1 MQTKFDENAYSA
13 LLERIYSI
21 TPSVQAVGFSDG
33 AYKPGLEGMQ
43 AFGERLGRPWEK
55 YRCIHVAGTNGK
67 GSVAS
72 MLAAA
77 IAGGS
82 APAPVAAIA
91 GGSAPAPVAAIAG
104 GSAPAPIAAAIAGGS
119 APAPVA
125 AAQGAAL
132 RSATATHGPAQKSS
146 AEGTPLRHPAPTK
159 VGLYTSPHLVD
170 FRERMKVV
178 TAGGW
183 TMPSKEEVWE
193 FFQTY
198 LCDSAGEL
206 DTHSLSFFEMTTG
219 LAFWWFARQ
228 GVDWAVI
235 EAGLG
240 GRLDSTNIISPE
252 LSVVTSIG
260 LDHCALLG
268 STREAIAYEKAGIF
282 KPGVPALVASE
293 DAETAPVF
301 REAAARVDAPLFFA
315 DSIIPLIPEEGTSA
329 ASRHPAPELPTATEA
344 EILSRMDLRGPCQER
359 NLHTVL
365 VALDILGRLEEISGK
380 SGEFSETSGGGWHEN
395 GQNQGRSSAETGDLA
410 RKGPKS
416 WKVPLGNVGPGTKTA
431 EIMEGPVISGGTF
444 HENGPE
450 RGRSGQKSE
459 DLPRKEAKTWKVG
472 VVLKGPSTLK
482 AIERTAELTGLRGRW
497 ERLCDK
503 PEVVCD
509 IAHNP
514 PALEVNFAR
523 LRELQRGNAAE
534 SAGSGQRAE
543 SAGSG
548 QSQGRPLIIVYGI
561 MADKDLA
568 GIAPLMPEGAR
579 FILAAPAIPRA
590 LPAED
595 LRAQLVELRPDLTL
609 ETAPSIA
616 AAVERAL
623 EIAESLAGS
632 AAEAGS
638 EAGSVAAAGSAAAAG
653 RSASEPFIYIGGS
666 TFVVTEAIEYFNAR
680 KK

>member
-21 TPSVQAVGFSDG
+21 TPSVQNVGFSSD
-33 AYKPGLEGMQ
+33 AYKPGLAGMQ
-43 AFGERLGRPWEK
+43 AFGERLGRPCEK

-72 MLAAA
+72 M
-77 IAGGS
+77 
-82 APAPVAAIA
+82 
-91 GGSAPAPVAAIAG
+91 
-104 GSAPAPIAAAIAGGS
+104 IAAALAAGEEPGS
-119 APAPVA
+119 EAHMP
-125 AAQGAAL
+125 
-132 RSATATHGPAQKSS
+132 ST
-146 AEGTPLRHPAPTK
+146 GTR

-178 TAGGW
+178 TATGW

-268 STREAIAYEKAGIF
+268 STRGAIAYEKAGIF

-301 REAAARVDAPLFFA
+301 REAAARVDAPLYFA

-329 ASRHPAPELPTATEA
+329 VSRHPSPELPTATEA
-344 EILSRMDLRGPCQER
+344 EILSRMDLRGPCQQQ

-380 SGEFSETSGGGWHEN
+380 SGEFSETSG
-395 GQNQGRSSAETGDLA
+395 GDLA

-534 SAGSGQRAE
+534 SAGSGQ
-543 SAGSG
+543 
-548 QSQGRPLIIVYGI
+548 SQGRPLIIVYGI

-579 FILAAPAIPRA
+579 CILAAPAIPRA
-590 LPAED
+590 LPAE
-595 LRAQLVELRPDLTL
+595 ELKVRLSGPRPDLTL

-623 EIAESLAGS
+623 EIAESS
-632 AAEAGS
+632 IN
-638 EAGSVAAAGSAAAAG
+638 
-653 RSASEPFIYIGGS
+653 PFIYIGGS

>member
-21 TPSVQAVGFSDG
+21 TPSVQNVGFSSD
-33 AYKPGLEGMQ
+33 AYKPGLAGMQ

-72 MLAAA
+72 M
-77 IAGGS
+77 
-82 APAPVAAIA
+82 
-91 GGSAPAPVAAIAG
+91 
-104 GSAPAPIAAAIAGGS
+104 IAAALASGGQSGAG
-119 APAPVA
+119 A
-125 AAQGAAL
+125 
-132 RSATATHGPAQKSS
+132 R
-146 AEGTPLRHPAPTK
+146 

-193 FFQTY
+193 FFQTF
-198 LCDSAGEL
+198 
-206 DTHSLSFFEMTTG
+206 DTGGLSFFEMTTG

-240 GRLDSTNIISPE
+240 GRLDSTNIITPE
-252 LSVVTSIG
+252 ISIITSIG

-268 STREAIAYEKAGIF
+268 STRAAIAGEKAGIF

-293 DAETAPVF
+293 DPETAPVF
-301 REAAARVDAPLFFA
+301 RKAAVQVGAPLYFA
-315 DSIIPLIPEEGTSA
+315 DSMETSNEA
-329 ASRHPAPELPTATEA
+329 A
-344 EILSRMDLRGPCQER
+344 ILSRMDLRGPCQAQ

-365 VALDILGRLEEISGK
+365 AALQLLCIQ
-380 SGEFSETSGGGWHEN
+380 T
-395 GQNQGRSSAETGDLA
+395 
-410 RKGPKS
+410 
-416 WKVPLGNVGPGTKTA
+416 
-431 EIMEGPVISGGTF
+431 
-444 HENGPE
+444 GPE
-450 RGRSGQKSE
+450 
-459 DLPRKEAKTWKVG
+459 
-472 VVLKGPSTLK
+472 
-482 AIERTAELTGLRGRW
+482 AIEHTAELTGLRGRW
-497 ERLCDK
+497 EKLQEN
-503 PEVVCD
+503 PEMVCD

-523 LRELQRGNAAE
+523 LRKL
-534 SAGSGQRAE
+534 
-543 SAGSG
+543 
-548 QSQGRPLIIVYGI
+548 GRPLIIVYGI

-579 FILAAPAIPRA
+579 YILASPAIPRA

-595 LRAQLVELRPDLTL
+595 LKARLAELRPDLAL
-609 ETAPSIA
+609 ETAPSVA

-623 EIAESLAGS
+623 EIAREAARETGAGQHLANLP
-632 AAEAGS
+632 
-638 EAGSVAAAGSAAAAG
+638 
-653 RSASEPFIYIGGS
+653 EPFIYIGGS

>member
-21 TPSVQAVGFSDG
+21 TPSVQNVGFSSD
-33 AYKPGLEGMQ
+33 AYKPGLAGMQ
-43 AFGERLGRPWEK
+43 DFGERLGRPWEK

-72 MLAAA
+72 M
-77 IAGGS
+77 
-82 APAPVAAIA
+82 
-91 GGSAPAPVAAIAG
+91 
-104 GSAPAPIAAAIAGGS
+104 IAAALASGDGK
-119 APAPVA
+119 V
-125 AAQGAAL
+125 GC
-132 RSATATHGPAQKSS
+132 R
-146 AEGTPLRHPAPTK
+146 

-178 TAGGW
+178 TAEGW
-183 TMPSKEEVWE
+183 AMPSKEEVWE

-240 GRLDSTNIISPE
+240 GSLDSTNIITPE
-252 LSVVTSIG
+252 ISIITSIG

-268 STREAIAYEKAGIF
+268 STRGAIAYEKAGIF

-293 DAETAPVF
+293 DSETAPVF
-301 REAAARVDAPLFFA
+301 RESAARVDAPLYFA
-315 DSIIPLIPEEGTSA
+315 DSMDVLPSEEA
-329 ASRHPAPELPTATEA
+329 AALA
-344 EILSRMDLRGPCQER
+344 RMDLRGPCQAE

-365 VALDILGRLEEISGK
+365 AALSILGIS
-380 SGEFSETSGGGWHEN
+380 EP
-395 GQNQGRSSAETGDLA
+395 QI
-410 RKGPKS
+410 
-416 WKVPLGNVGPGTKTA
+416 KTLF
-431 EIMEGPVISGGTF
+431 P
-444 HENGPE
+444 
-450 RGRSGQKSE
+450 
-459 DLPRKEAKTWKVG
+459 
-472 VVLKGPSTLK
+472 
-482 AIERTAELTGLRGRW
+482 AIEHTAELTGLRGRW
-497 ERLCDK
+497 EELQEH

-514 PALEVNFAR
+514 PALEMNFAR
-523 LRELQRGNAAE
+523 LRELA
-534 SAGSGQRAE
+534 
-543 SAGSG
+543 
-548 QSQGRPLIIVYGI
+548 RPLIIVYGI

-579 FILAAPAIPRA
+579 YILAAPAIPRA
-590 LPAED
+590 LPADE
-595 LRAQLVELRPDLTL
+595 LHKRLKELRPELAT
-609 ETAPSIA
+609 ETASSVA

-623 EIAESLAGS
+623 ALAGS
-632 AAEAGS
+632 ED
-638 EAGSVAAAGSAAAAG
+638 
-653 RSASEPFIYIGGS
+653 FIYIGGS
-666 TFVVTEAIEYFNAR
+666 TFVVTEAIEYFNSV

>member
-21 TPSVQAVGFSDG
+21 TPSVQNVGFSSD

-82 APAPVAAIA
+82 APAPVAA
-91 GGSAPAPVAAIAG
+91 
-104 GSAPAPIAAAIAGGS
+104 
-119 APAPVA
+119 
-125 AAQGAAL
+125 AQGAAL
-132 RSATATHGPAQKSS
+132 R
-146 AEGTPLRHPAPTK
+146 RPAPTK

-268 STREAIAYEKAGIF
+268 STRGAIAYEKAGIF

-301 REAAARVDAPLFFA
+301 REAAARVDAPLYFA
-315 DSIIPLIPEEGTSA
+315 DSIIPFIP
-329 ASRHPAPELPTATEA
+329 
-344 EILSRMDLRGPCQER
+344 
-359 NLHTVL
+359 
-365 VALDILGRLEEISGK
+365 
-380 SGEFSETSGGGWHEN
+380 
-395 GQNQGRSSAETGDLA
+395 
-410 RKGPKS
+410 
-416 WKVPLGNVGPGTKTA
+416 TK
-431 EIMEGPVISGGTF
+431 
-444 HENGPE
+444 N
-450 RGRSGQKSE
+450 
-459 DLPRKEAKTWKVG
+459 
-472 VVLKGPSTLK
+472 
-482 AIERTAELTGLRGRW
+482 
-497 ERLCDK
+497 
-503 PEVVCD
+503 
-509 IAHNP
+509 
-514 PALEVNFAR
+514 
-523 LRELQRGNAAE
+523 
-534 SAGSGQRAE
+534 
-543 SAGSG
+543 
-548 QSQGRPLIIVYGI
+548 
-561 MADKDLA
+561 
-568 GIAPLMPEGAR
+568 
-579 FILAAPAIPRA
+579 
-590 LPAED
+590 
-595 LRAQLVELRPDLTL
+595 
-609 ETAPSIA
+609 
-616 AAVERAL
+616 
-623 EIAESLAGS
+623 
-632 AAEAGS
+632 
-638 EAGSVAAAGSAAAAG
+638 
-653 RSASEPFIYIGGS
+653 
-666 TFVVTEAIEYFNAR
+666 
-680 KK
+680 

>member
-21 TPSVQAVGFSDG
+21 TPSVQNVGFSSD
-33 AYKPGLEGMQ
+33 AYKPGLAGMQ
-43 AFGERLGRPWEK
+43 AFGERLGRPCEK

-72 MLAAA
+72 M
-77 IAGGS
+77 
-82 APAPVAAIA
+82 
-91 GGSAPAPVAAIAG
+91 
-104 GSAPAPIAAAIAGGS
+104 IAAALAAGEEPGS
-119 APAPVA
+119 EAHMP
-125 AAQGAAL
+125 
-132 RSATATHGPAQKSS
+132 ST
-146 AEGTPLRHPAPTK
+146 GTR

-178 TAGGW
+178 TATGW

-268 STREAIAYEKAGIF
+268 STRGAIAYEKAGIF

-301 REAAARVDAPLFFA
+301 REAAARVDAPLYFA

-329 ASRHPAPELPTATEA
+329 VSRHPSPELPTATEA
-344 EILSRMDLRGPCQER
+344 EILSRMDLRGPCQQQ

-380 SGEFSETSGGGWHEN
+380 SGEFSETSGGG
-395 GQNQGRSSAETGDLA
+395 LA

-579 FILAAPAIPRA
+579 CILAAPAIPRA
-590 LPAED
+590 LPAEE
-595 LRAQLVELRPDLTL
+595 LKVRLSGLRPDLTL

-623 EIAESLAGS
+623 EIAESS
-632 AAEAGS
+632 IN
-638 EAGSVAAAGSAAAAG
+638 
-653 RSASEPFIYIGGS
+653 PFIYIGGS

>member
-1 MQTKFDENAYSA
+1 MQTKFDESAYSA

-21 TPSVQAVGFSDG
+21 TPSVQNVGFSSD
-33 AYKPGLEGMQ
+33 AYKPGLAGMQ

-72 MLAAA
+72 M
-77 IAGGS
+77 
-82 APAPVAAIA
+82 
-91 GGSAPAPVAAIAG
+91 
-104 GSAPAPIAAAIAGGS
+104 IAAALAS
-119 APAPVA
+119 
-125 AAQGAAL
+125 GA
-132 RSATATHGPAQKSS
+132 R
-146 AEGTPLRHPAPTK
+146 

-178 TAGGW
+178 TADGW

-240 GRLDSTNIISPE
+240 GRLDSTNIITPE
-252 LSVVTSIG
+252 ISIITSIG

-268 STREAIAYEKAGIF
+268 STRAAIAGEKAGIF

-293 DAETAPVF
+293 DPETALVF
-301 REAAARVDAPLFFA
+301 REAAARVGAPLHFA
-315 DSIIPLIPEEGTSA
+315 DSMDVLPSEEA
-329 ASRHPAPELPTATEA
+329 AALA
-344 EILSRMDLRGPCQER
+344 RMDLRGPCQRE

-365 VALDILGRLEEISGK
+365 AALSILGIS
-380 SGEFSETSGGGWHEN
+380 EP
-395 GQNQGRSSAETGDLA
+395 QL
-410 RKGPKS
+410 
-416 WKVPLGNVGPGTKTA
+416 KTL
-431 EIMEGPVISGGTF
+431 
-444 HENGPE
+444 
-450 RGRSGQKSE
+450 
-459 DLPRKEAKTWKVG
+459 LP
-472 VVLKGPSTLK
+472 

-497 ERLCDK
+497 EKLQEH

-523 LRELQRGNAAE
+523 LRESQEGRGADSPA
-534 SAGSGQRAE
+534 
-543 SAGSG
+543 
-548 QSQGRPLIIVYGI
+548 RPLIIVYGI
-561 MADKDLA
+561 MADKDLT

-579 FILAAPAIPRA
+579 YILAAPAIPRA

-595 LRAQLVELRPDLTL
+595 LKARLAELRPDLTM
-609 ETAPSIA
+609 ETAPSVA
-616 AAVERAL
+616 TAVERAL
-623 EIAESLAGS
+623 EMAENLS
-632 AAEAGS
+632 AENHP
-638 EAGSVAAAGSAAAAG
+638 
-653 RSASEPFIYIGGS
+653 EPFIYIGGS

>member
-1 MQTKFDENAYSA
+1 MQTKFDENAYST

-21 TPSVQAVGFSDG
+21 TPSVQAVGFSNG

-82 APAPVAAIA
+82 APAPVAA
-91 GGSAPAPVAAIAG
+91 
-104 GSAPAPIAAAIAGGS
+104 
-119 APAPVA
+119 
-125 AAQGAAL
+125 AQGAAL
-132 RSATATHGPAQKSS
+132 RSATATHGPAQKTS
-146 AEGTPLRHPAPTK
+146 AEGTSLRRPAPTK

-268 STREAIAYEKAGIF
+268 STRGAIAGEKAGIF

-301 REAAARVDAPLFFA
+301 REAAVRVDAPLYFA

-329 ASRHPAPELPTATEA
+329 ASHFPAPEPPTATEA
-344 EILSRMDLRGPCQER
+344 EILSRMDLRGPCQEQ

-380 SGEFSETSGGGWHEN
+380 TGEFSGTSGGTWHE
-395 GQNQGRSSAETGDLA
+395 
-410 RKGPKS
+410 K
-416 WKVPLGNVGPGTKTA
+416 
-431 EIMEGPVISGGTF
+431 
-444 HENGPE
+444 GPE
-450 RGRSGQKSE
+450 RGRSGQKCE

-579 FILAAPAIPRA
+579 CILAAPAIPRA
-590 LPAED
+590 LPAEE
-595 LRAQLVELRPDLTL
+595 LTVRLSGLRPDLTL

-623 EIAESLAGS
+623 EIAESL
-632 AAEAGS
+632 
-638 EAGSVAAAGSAAAAG
+638 AGSAAAAG

>member
-13 LLERIYSI
+13 LLEQIYSI

-55 YRCIHVAGTNGK
+55 YRCIHIAGTNGK

-82 APAPVAAIA
+82 APAPVAA
-91 GGSAPAPVAAIAG
+91 
-104 GSAPAPIAAAIAGGS
+104 
-119 APAPVA
+119 
-125 AAQGAAL
+125 AQGAAL
-132 RSATATHGPAQKSS
+132 R
-146 AEGTPLRHPAPTK
+146 RPAPTK

-268 STREAIAYEKAGIF
+268 STRGAIAYEKAGIF
-282 KPGVPALVASE
+282 KPEVPALVASE

-301 REAAARVDAPLFFA
+301 REAAARVDTPLYFA
-315 DSIIPLIPEEGTSA
+315 DSIIPLIPEEGSSA

-344 EILSRMDLRGPCQER
+344 EILSRMDLRGPCQEQ

-365 VALDILGRLEEISGK
+365 VALSILAKREE
-380 SGEFSETSGGGWHEN
+380 TAN
-395 GQNQGRSSAETGDLA
+395 
-410 RKGPKS
+410 
-416 WKVPLGNVGPGTKTA
+416 NV
-431 EIMEGPVISGGTF
+431 EGPVFSGGTF

-450 RGRSGQKSE
+450 RGRSGQKCE

-579 FILAAPAIPRA
+579 CILAAPAIPRA
-590 LPAED
+590 LPAEE
-595 LRAQLVELRPDLTL
+595 LKVRLSGLRPDLTL

-638 EAGSVAAAGSAAAAG
+638 EAGSAAAAG

>member
-21 TPSVQAVGFSDG
+21 TPSVQNVGFSSD
-33 AYKPGLEGMQ
+33 AYKPGLAGMQ

-72 MLAAA
+72 M
-77 IAGGS
+77 
-82 APAPVAAIA
+82 
-91 GGSAPAPVAAIAG
+91 
-104 GSAPAPIAAAIAGGS
+104 IAAALASGGQSGAGT
-119 APAPVA
+119 
-125 AAQGAAL
+125 
-132 RSATATHGPAQKSS
+132 R
-146 AEGTPLRHPAPTK
+146 

-178 TAGGW
+178 TADGW

-240 GRLDSTNIISPE
+240 GRLDSTNIITPE
-252 LSVVTSIG
+252 ISIITSIG

-268 STREAIAYEKAGIF
+268 STRGAIAYEKAGIF

-293 DAETAPVF
+293 DSETAPVF
-301 REAAARVDAPLFFA
+301 RESAARVDAPLYFA
-315 DSIIPLIPEEGTSA
+315 DSIIPFIPEEGTSA
-329 ASRHPAPELPTATEA
+329 ASRHPAPELPTATET
-344 EILSRMDLRGPCQER
+344 EILSHMDLRGPCQEQ

-365 VALDILGRLEEISGK
+365 VALDILAKRN
-380 SGEFSETSGGGWHEN
+380 ETAN
-395 GQNQGRSSAETGDLA
+395 
-410 RKGPKS
+410 
-416 WKVPLGNVGPGTKTA
+416 NV
-431 EIMEGPVISGGTF
+431 EGPEFQGGTF

-450 RGRSGQKSE
+450 RGRSCQKKG
-459 DLPRKEAKTWKVG
+459 DLPQKEAKTWKVPPQK
-472 VVLKGPSTLK
+472 LGPSTLK
-482 AIERTAELTGLRGRW
+482 LAITEAMLAAIEKAGKLTGLRGRW
-497 ERLCDK
+497 EKLQEH

-523 LRELQRGNAAE
+523 LRELQQGRGADGPA
-534 SAGSGQRAE
+534 
-543 SAGSG
+543 
-548 QSQGRPLIIVYGI
+548 RPLIIVYGI

-579 FILAAPAIPRA
+579 YILAAPAIPRA

-595 LRAQLVELRPDLTL
+595 LKAQLSELRPDLAM
-609 ETAPSIA
+609 ETAPSVA
-616 AAVERAL
+616 SAVERAL
-623 EIAESLAGS
+623 EIAENISTENLP
-632 AAEAGS
+632 
-638 EAGSVAAAGSAAAAG
+638 
-653 RSASEPFIYIGGS
+653 EPFIYIGGS

>member
-33 AYKPGLEGMQ
+33 AYKPGLEGMR

-77 IAGGS
+77 LASGGESGAG
-82 APAPVAAIA
+82 A
-91 GGSAPAPVAAIAG
+91 
-104 GSAPAPIAAAIAGGS
+104 
-119 APAPVA
+119 
-125 AAQGAAL
+125 
-132 RSATATHGPAQKSS
+132 R
-146 AEGTPLRHPAPTK
+146 

-178 TAGGW
+178 TAEGW
-183 TMPSKEEVWE
+183 AMPSKEEVWE

-240 GRLDSTNIISPE
+240 GRLDSTNIITPE
-252 LSVVTSIG
+252 ISIITSIG

-268 STREAIAYEKAGIF
+268 STRAAIAGEKAGIF

-293 DAETAPVF
+293 DSETAPVF
-301 REAAARVDAPLFFA
+301 REASARVGAPLYFA
-315 DSIIPLIPEEGTSA
+315 DSMDVLPSEEA
-329 ASRHPAPELPTATEA
+329 AALA
-344 EILSRMDLRGPCQER
+344 RMDLRGPCQRE

-365 VALDILGRLEEISGK
+365 AALSILGIS
-380 SGEFSETSGGGWHEN
+380 EP
-395 GQNQGRSSAETGDLA
+395 QI
-410 RKGPKS
+410 
-416 WKVPLGNVGPGTKTA
+416 KTLF
-431 EIMEGPVISGGTF
+431 P
-444 HENGPE
+444 
-450 RGRSGQKSE
+450 
-459 DLPRKEAKTWKVG
+459 
-472 VVLKGPSTLK
+472 
-482 AIERTAELTGLRGRW
+482 AIEHTAELTGLRGRW
-497 ERLCDK
+497 EKLQEH

-523 LRELQRGNAAE
+523 LQEIQRGGNVSSSTAQPG
-534 SAGSGQRAE
+534 SA
-543 SAGSG
+543 
-548 QSQGRPLIIVYGI
+548 GRPLIIVYGI

-568 GIAPLMPEGAR
+568 GIAPLMPEGASY
-579 FILAAPAIPRA
+579 ILAAPAIPRA

-595 LRAQLVELRPDLTL
+595 LRAQLSELRPELTL
-609 ETAPSIA
+609 ETEPSVA

-623 EIAESLAGS
+623 EIADSLAGS

-638 EAGSVAAAGSAAAAG
+638 AAAAG
-653 RSASEPFIYIGGS
+653 RRASEPFIYIGGS

>member
-21 TPSVQAVGFSDG
+21 TPSVQAVGFSNG
-33 AYKPGLEGMQ
+33 AYKPGLEGML

-82 APAPVAAIA
+82 APAPVAA
-91 GGSAPAPVAAIAG
+91 
-104 GSAPAPIAAAIAGGS
+104 
-119 APAPVA
+119 
-125 AAQGAAL
+125 AQGTAL
-132 RSATATHGPAQKSS
+132 RSATATHGPAQKTS
-146 AEGTPLRHPAPTK
+146 AEGTPLSRPAPTK

-268 STREAIAYEKAGIF
+268 STRGAIAYEKAGIF

-301 REAAARVDAPLFFA
+301 REAAVRVDAPLYFA
-315 DSIIPLIPEEGTSA
+315 DSIIPFIPEEGTSA

-344 EILSRMDLRGPCQER
+344 EILSRMDLRGPCQEQ

-380 SGEFSETSGGGWHEN
+380 TGEFSGTSGGTW
-395 GQNQGRSSAETGDLA
+395 
-410 RKGPKS
+410 
-416 WKVPLGNVGPGTKTA
+416 
-431 EIMEGPVISGGTF
+431 

-450 RGRSGQKSE
+450 RGRSGQKCE

-579 FILAAPAIPRA
+579 YILTAPAIPRA
-590 LPAED
+590 LPAEE
-595 LRAQLVELRPDLTL
+595 LKVRLGKLRPDLTL

-623 EIAESLAGS
+623 EIAGSLAGS

-638 EAGSVAAAGSAAAAG
+638 EAGSAAAAG

-666 TFVVTEAIEYFNAR
+666 TFVVTDAIEYFNAR

>member
-21 TPSVQAVGFSDG
+21 TPSVQNVGFSSD
-33 AYKPGLEGMQ
+33 AYKPGLAGMQ

-72 MLAAA
+72 M
-77 IAGGS
+77 
-82 APAPVAAIA
+82 
-91 GGSAPAPVAAIAG
+91 
-104 GSAPAPIAAAIAGGS
+104 IAAALAAGT
-119 APAPVA
+119 
-125 AAQGAAL
+125 
-132 RSATATHGPAQKSS
+132 R
-146 AEGTPLRHPAPTK
+146 

-178 TAGGW
+178 TADGW

-240 GRLDSTNIISPE
+240 GRLDSTNIITPDISII
-252 LSVVTSIG
+252 TSIG

-268 STREAIAYEKAGIF
+268 NTRAKIAFEKAGIF
-282 KPGVPALVASE
+282 KPGVPALVAEE
-293 DAETAPVF
+293 DFETAPVF
-301 REAAARVDAPLFFA
+301 YSVANDVGAPLYFANEILFFGSGI
-315 DSIIPLIPEEGTSA
+315 DESA
-329 ASRHPAPELPTATEA
+329 
-344 EILSRMDLRGPCQER
+344 ILSRMDLRGPCQEQ

-365 VALDILGRLEEISGK
+365 VALDVL
-380 SGEFSETSGGGWHEN
+380 
-395 GQNQGRSSAETGDLA
+395 
-410 RKGPKS
+410 
-416 WKVPLGNVGPGTKTA
+416 
-431 EIMEGPVISGGTF
+431 
-444 HENGPE
+444 
-450 RGRSGQKSE
+450 
-459 DLPRKEAKTWKVG
+459 AKTWKVG
-472 VVLKGPSTLK
+472 VDLKGPSTLE

-523 LRELQRGNAAE
+523 LRESQEGRGADSPA
-534 SAGSGQRAE
+534 
-543 SAGSG
+543 
-548 QSQGRPLIIVYGI
+548 RPLIIVYGI
-561 MADKDLA
+561 MADKDLT

-579 FILAAPAIPRA
+579 YILAAPAIPRA

-595 LRAQLVELRPDLTL
+595 LKARLAELRPDLTM
-609 ETAPSIA
+609 ETTPSVV
-616 AAVERAL
+616 AAVEKAL
-623 EIAESLAGS
+623 EMAENRP
-632 AAEAGS
+632 AANTH
-638 EAGSVAAAGSAAAAG
+638 
-653 RSASEPFIYIGGS
+653 EPFIYIGGS